1 MYKSIMI
8 DEFEQLEK
16 RNKLAIV
23 DVREVDEYV
32 AGHIKG
38 AKNLPLST
46 LQETAETLDK
56 AQPYYII
63 CHSGG
68 RSQMASEYFASLK
81 YDVTNV
87 MGGMSVWRG
96 EVIDGM

>member
-16 RNKLAIV
+16 RNELAII
-23 DVREVDEYV
+23 DVREDEEYLS
-32 AGHIKG
+32 GHIKG
-38 AKNLPLST
+38 AKSLPLST
-46 LQETAETLDK
+46 LDKTAGSLDK
-56 AQPYYII
+56 EQPYYII

-68 RSQMASEYFASLK
+68 RSQMASEYFASLG

-87 MGGMSVWRG
+87 MGGMSAWRG
-96 EVIDGM
+96 EVIDGV